1 MEGKGGKRVMIFD
14 IPLTEKEIAEVKEL
28 LEAKDHC
35 KVIPQK
41 SFNTIWFLSLIHI

>member
-1 MEGKGGKRVMIFD
+1 MESKGRKRVMIFD
-14 IPLTEKEIAEVKEL
+14 IPLTEKEIAEIKEL

-41 SFNTIWFLSLIHI
+41 IL